1 MNERKEDLFS
11 VNNLPN
17 KKKIHIA
24 LDPRHIRTY
33 TQWVVR
39 EGGWLWGH
47 LVWILQILCFTRFPR
62 EGWGTIPVGIVLIFL
77 GVLQSCCTYI

>member
-1 MNERKEDLFS
+1 M
-11 VNNLPN
+11 NNLPN

-39 EGGWLWGH
+39 EDAWKGDFGGTWLGFCRTSPLH
-47 LVWILQILCFTRFPR
+47 GSLRMGGAPFQLAY
-62 EGWGTIPVGIVLIFL
+62 
-77 GVLQSCCTYI
+77 S